1 MVAPKLAK
9 VEIQPLLLSYTDA
22 AKVLGLATQTLRNG
36 ISKGRFK
43 GLQPCYLA
51 GCPRRRARK
60 ERNRQKWEKLS
71 KRAVMRSA
79 IARVPGSKIAPKW
92 EFLLEKVRA
101 VKLKSKRQDAG
112 HGAKEGGSGVDF
124 FTRGR
129 RRENRQ
135 SIIWFRRF

>member
-51 GCPRRRARK
+51 GKPLFRFADLQKFAAALPEQPGLSETKSEERKKQAKVGKTFKKGGDEERDRA
-60 ERNRQKWEKLS
+60 
-71 KRAVMRSA
+71 
-79 IARVPGSKIAPKW
+79 G
-92 EFLLEKVRA
+92 
-101 VKLKSKRQDAG
+101 
-112 HGAKEGGSGVDF
+112 
-124 FTRGR
+124 TRL
-129 RRENRQ
+129 
-135 SIIWFRRF
+135 